1 MNQEKR
7 QRVIH
12 EALKNELAKA
22 RDRVKKI
29 DQEIQDGNSSKEK
42 LDERDS
48 VNSLLSGL
56 LKLEGDA
63 SKMETEIHD
72 EYLLIQTDE
81 KDCHMAVYINPETD
95 DLEFSVV
102 SESIEK
108 TLEALKNELEKKVAE
123 KAKDDS

>member
-7 QRVIH
+7 QKAIH

-29 DQEIQDGNSSKEK
+29 DQEIQDGNNSKEK

-56 LKLEGDA
+56 IELESDA
-63 SKMETEIHD
+63 SKMDVEFQD
-72 EYLLIQTDE
+72 EYLLIQSDE

-95 DLEFSVV
+95 ELDFSVV
-102 SESIEK
+102 HETIEK